1 MAALLSSPVARCR
14 TKLPIMVAYLDISL
28 KFRVR
33 AAERTS
39 ISDTADFL
47 SKSKLASL
55 LCSYW
60 NFVSIQADWKVYS
73 IYHFIKSEKF
83 TSWAQEVFSIR
94 KSCLS
99 VEFHRFSKKIAITS
113 IKNILFKIIK
123 NHLFKHMYDSRYET
137 RLNHRFMCD
146 TSHDMDIIGDVISR
160 RMRSRHPFVSR
171 NTRRAHWSRRARHS
185 PKKNYLCI
193 ANISNHDADAGH
205 VILQLQQKRSRS
217 ERRLSAFPALFAG
230 TYPPGI

>member
-1 MAALLSSPVARCR
+1 MAALLSSSVARCR
-14 TKLPIMVAYLDISL
+14 TKLPIMVA
-28 KFRVR
+28 
-33 AAERTS
+33 S
-39 ISDTADFL
+39 I
-47 SKSKLASL
+47 
-55 LCSYW
+55 YRW
-60 NFVSIQADWKVYS
+60 NFVYVLQREHRSRTQQIFYPSRSWLLCFAVIETSFLSRQTGK
-73 IYHFIKSEKF
+73 FIRFIISSNPKSLLREH
-83 TSWAQEVFSIR
+83 R
-94 KSCLS
+94 KSFLS
-99 VEFHRFSKKIAITS
+99 GSLAYQSSSIDFQRRLLLQVLKISFSKLLKITFLS
-113 IKNILFKIIK
+113 THDF
-123 NHLFKHMYDSRYET
+123 RYET

-160 RMRSRHPFVSR
+160 GMRSRHPFVSR